1 MVEDALNKLVAE
13 EAADGLDLD
22 DQGMDG
28 TDTSGKGMWQK
39 PAAQ

>member
-1 MVEDALNKLVAE
+1 MSFAAMVEDALNKLVAE

-28 TDTSGKGMWQK
+28 
-39 PAAQ
+39 